1 MRFIFSLILLGI
13 AIFYTIESFDLAI
26 MTRTGRLGPGFFP
39 RLVGIGLMV
48 TLVYSLLM
56 DWRAKREDVGLAGNV
71 RDTVVLGALS
81 AAFILLLNIVGG
93 LIAMIAF
100 LFVALLYFN
109 RGRLLQNALVGIFV
123 PVALYLLFKVWLRA
137 AMPEGLIPL
146 PF

>member
-1 MRFIFSLILLGI
+1 MRFVFSLVLLVI
-13 AIFYTIESFDLAI
+13 AIFYTIDAFDLA
-26 MTRTGRLGPGFFP
+26 MWTRTGRLGPGFFP
-39 RLVGIGLMV
+39 RLVGIGLVV

-56 DWRAKREDVGLAGNV
+56 DWRTKRGDIGVAGNV
-71 RDTVVLGALS
+71 RDTVILGVLS
-81 AAFILLLNIVGG
+81 AVFILLLSIVGG

-109 RGRLLQNALVGIFV
+109 RGRLLQNVLVSVFF

-137 AMPEGLIPL
+137 AMPEGLVPL